1 MQTSRP
7 CPGCGTEWPCQDDEA
22 DGNDDA
28 NELGKDHVP
37 SANRESSTSE
47 SKLN

>member
-28 NELGKDHVP
+28 NELIEKAAQ
-37 SANRESSTSE
+37 ANQS
-47 SKLN
+47 